1 MSINTFDYLKI
12 NHFLNPNNSPNIKYE
27 KDYLDY
33 VKQMY
38 TLKQMYTNNRKGINN
53 CLKEYLNLQLQ
64 YGYHDYNTTS
74 KIPNIKQVYF
84 NEPVTVVLWENGD
97 KTIVRCQNG
106 DTYSKESGLAIAI
119 MKYMSGNKGRFND
132 IFKKWIPESNEKNK

>member
-1 MSINTFDYLKI
+1 MEITKSTVTTDDYFNTAKAMA
-12 NHFLNPNNSPNIKYE
+12 NVMLNSKFGY
-27 KDYLDY
+27 
-33 VKQMY
+33 
-38 TLKQMYTNNRKGINN
+38 
-53 CLKEYLNLQLQ
+53 
-64 YGYHDYNTTS
+64 YGVWGYPIRTIRENKPFSQTKTKTTHN

-119 MKYMSGNKGRFND
+119 MKYMSGNKGKFND
-132 IFKKWIPESNEKNK
+132 IFKKWIPESDEKNK

>member
-1 MSINTFDYLKI
+1 MEITKSTVTTDDYFNTAKAMANIMLNSKFVWGYPVPTIRENKLFFKNKTKI
-12 NHFLNPNNSPNIKYE
+12 TPN
-27 KDYLDY
+27 
-33 VKQMY
+33 
-38 TLKQMYTNNRKGINN
+38 
-53 CLKEYLNLQLQ
+53 
-64 YGYHDYNTTS
+64 

-97 KTIVRCQNG
+97 KTIVRCQDG

>member
-1 MSINTFDYLKI
+1 MKITKSTVTIDDYFNTAKAMANI
-12 NHFLNPNNSPNIKYE
+12 MLNSKF
-27 KDYLDY
+27 
-33 VKQMY
+33 VW
-38 TLKQMYTNNRKGINN
+38 
-53 CLKEYLNLQLQ
+53 
-64 YGYHDYNTTS
+64 GYPVPTIRENKPFSQTKTKTTAN

-84 NEPVTVVLWENGD
+84 NEPVTVVLWGNGD
-97 KTIVRCQNG
+97 KTIVRCQDG

>member
-1 MSINTFDYLKI
+1 MTITKITITADDYFNPAKAM
-12 NHFLNPNNSPNIKYE
+12 LNSKFGYYGVWDYPIRTIRENKPFSQTKTTTTPN
-27 KDYLDY
+27 
-33 VKQMY
+33 
-38 TLKQMYTNNRKGINN
+38 
-53 CLKEYLNLQLQ
+53 
-64 YGYHDYNTTS
+64 

-84 NEPVTVVLWENGD
+84 NEPVTVVLWENGE
-97 KTIVRCQNG
+97 KTIVRCQDG

>member
-1 MSINTFDYLKI
+1 MEFKKITVTTDDYFNSAKAMA
-12 NHFLNPNNSPNIKYE
+12 NVMLNSKFVWGYPTCNIRENKFSQSKTTTTPN
-27 KDYLDY
+27 
-33 VKQMY
+33 
-38 TLKQMYTNNRKGINN
+38 
-53 CLKEYLNLQLQ
+53 
-64 YGYHDYNTTS
+64 